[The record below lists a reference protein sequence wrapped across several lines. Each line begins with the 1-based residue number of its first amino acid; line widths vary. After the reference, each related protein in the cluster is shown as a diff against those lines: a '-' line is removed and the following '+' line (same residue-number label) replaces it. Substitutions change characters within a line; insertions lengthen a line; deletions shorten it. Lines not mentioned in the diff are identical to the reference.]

1 MHRYPSDQ
9 SAYGGVLDTMERS
22 ASAPGHSENPMS
34 AQLAASRLDAALE
47 ESETQAFMVAL
58 KEVIRARGGF
68 TATARKTGLNRTALY
83 KIVSAHGNPALSTL
97 VVLLS
102 VVGLRLSIKPIA
114 GSQTPKPGLANRGW
128 EDSQDEA

>member
-1 MHRYPSDQ
+1 
-9 SAYGGVLDTMERS
+9 
-22 ASAPGHSENPMS
+22 MS

-68 TATARKTGLNRTALY
+68 SATARKTGLNRTALY

-114 GSQTPKPGLANRGW
+114 GSQTAKPGLASRGW